1 MDIEKQIK
9 EWMDSIEK
17 DFYLGLSLLQKVCR
31 NKVLVMNLG
40 KKQTPNNLEKIHYEL
55 GKYLNIDYKP
65 INLPDLIEVAPAKP
79 IATKP
84 IQETEYDIK
93 SLPDPV
99 QKLFIQKRG
108 YYLERNKLSQQVQDE
123 TKGQTVIPKSVQE
136 LVVSIL
142 ELDEMIK
149 AVDSKVEYYWRYGA
163 LPVDGKTPV
172 DDQQKKI
179 TLEDIR
185 KKIKNQNTYVTKA
198 RQRFEKNPENLRY
211 AEELQKKIYELKELH
226 YQRDALQISTPADQ
240 LPDPA

>member
-1 MDIEKQIK
+1 MHIQEEIK
-9 EWMDSIEK
+9 EWINSIEK

-31 NKVLVMNLG
+31 NRVLVMNLG
-40 KKQTPNNLEKIHYEL
+40 KKETPNNLEKIYYEL
-55 GKYLNIDYKP
+55 GKYLNLDYKP
-65 INLPDLIEVAPAKP
+65 INPPEAVEMAPAKP
-79 IATKP
+79 IDTKP
-84 IQETEYDIK
+84 IEETDYDIK

-108 YYLERNKLSQQVQDE
+108 FYLERNKLSQQVQDE

-149 AVDSKVEYYWRYGA
+149 AIDSKVEYYWRYGA

-226 YQRDALQISTPADQ
+226 YQRDALSISTPADQ
-240 LPDPA
+240 LSDPA

>member
-1 MDIEKQIK
+1 MKIEEQIK
-9 EWMDSIEK
+9 DWMDSIEK

-65 INLPDLIEVAPAKP
+65 INLPEVIEVAAAKP

-93 SLPDPV
+93 SLPDSV

-108 YYLERNKLSQQVQDE
+108 FYLERNKLSQQVQDE

-226 YQRDALQISTPADQ
+226 YQRDALSISTPADQ